1 MQIDGQ
7 KVRFTFANINLPD
20 SFSNE
25 PQSHGFIQFSVKP
38 KSPVVPGSS
47 FSNTGYI
54 YFDFNPAVVTNSV
67 ATVLDNIS
75 GLTEPG
81 NPTLY
86 VYPNP
91 SHNGQWYFDAPEGLA
106 GHELLITDLAGR
118 TVYQGITSKTNQ
130 LNLGYLQTGVYLL
143 KLGDKVV
150 RLVKD

>member
-1 MQIDGQ
+1 MYEESGCVLIDGIPFSIPGQ
-7 KVRFTFANINLPD
+7 YKLRLQISADIGLSNLVTLSPTTNLYLRVVNQGDLCPD
-20 SFSNE
+20 LDTTQTVPFVPYLTGIKE
-25 PQSHGFIQFSVKP
+25 METKP
-38 KSPVVPGSS
+38 PVC
-47 FSNTGYI
+47 
-54 YFDFNPAVVTNSV
+54 V
-67 ATVLDNIS
+67 AS
-75 GLTEPG
+75 
-81 NPTLY
+81 
-86 VYPNP
+86 NP